1 MATLAEKKAFLASR
15 GITAA
20 TMVVA
25 VNSDTRSMTDSEFD
39 DYVDRFVSDPEEI
52 IARESV
58 DPMVVNAWKNGR
70 ITEYP
75 KTDPQ
80 LDAIFHGFKTLR
92 SEGINI
98 GPEASAWVDYVQSIK
113 DKYPKP

>member
-1 MATLAEKKAFLASR
+1 MTTLAEKKAFLATR

-25 VNSDTRSMTDSEFD
+25 VNADTRCMTETEFD
-39 DYVDRFVSDPEEI
+39 DYVDRFVSDPADI

-58 DPMVVNAWKNGR
+58 DPMVANAWKNGR

-80 LDAIFHGFKTLR
+80 LDAIFHGFKFLR
-92 SEGINI
+92 NSGIDI
-98 GPEASAWVDYVQSIK
+98 GAEAGAWVDYVQSVK
-113 DKYPKP
+113 EKYPKP